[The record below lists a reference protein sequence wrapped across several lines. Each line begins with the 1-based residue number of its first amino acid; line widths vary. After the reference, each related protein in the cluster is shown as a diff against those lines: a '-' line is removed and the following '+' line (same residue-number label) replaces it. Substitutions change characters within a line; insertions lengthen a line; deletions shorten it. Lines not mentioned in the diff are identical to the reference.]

1 MEFEEFERSMEF
13 LLAQQAQFAADLQR
27 SGERHDRQMADV
39 MRALMIVGAKLDGLA
54 AANVE
59 RIEDDR
65 RLNLSIDNV
74 HKWLGGRI
82 EEGDQWLRE
91 RMEAGD
97 QWLRERMEEGDKW
110 LRERMEEG
118 DTWLRGRM
126 EEGDTWLR
134 GRIDEVDR
142 RLAERVDALGR
153 KCDELAESQ
162 KETRANL
169 DALIQALEENA
180 RGRRNG
186 GRPQ

>member
-74 HKWLGGRI
+74 HKWLGGRR
-82 EEGDQWLRE
+82 EEGDQWLRQ

-97 QWLRERMEEGDKW
+97 QWLRE
-110 LRERMEEG
+110 
-118 DTWLRGRM
+118 
-126 EEGDTWLR
+126 
-134 GRIDEVDR
+134 RIDEVDR

>member
-82 EEGDQWLRE
+82 EEGDQWLRQ

-97 QWLRERMEEGDKW
+97 QWLRE
-110 LRERMEEG
+110 
-118 DTWLRGRM
+118 
-126 EEGDTWLR
+126 
-134 GRIDEVDR
+134 RIDEVDR